1 MKGKDNNM
9 LKNIE
14 GAIFDLDGTLV
25 DSMWVWSQIDV
36 DYLKSK
42 GHTLPQNL
50 NSEICHL
57 SFTQTANYFKKRFNL
72 SDSIENILYDWNE
85 MAYNHYSENVKLKAG
100 AKEFLNKLKEKNI
113 KIALATSNSIPL
125 LEACLK
131 NNDIYDYFDSITTT
145 DEVSNGKNCPD
156 VYLLAAKKINVDPT
170 KCIVFEDILPAIKG
184 AKSSHMTVVA
194 VHDEHS
200 ANDLEGIIEASDKYI
215 NSYFELI

>member
-1 MKGKDNNM
+1 MFE
-9 LKNIE
+9 NIK

-25 DSMWVWSQIDV
+25 DSMWVWSQIDI

-42 GHTLPQNL
+42 GYEMPENL

-57 SFTQTANYFKKRFNL
+57 SFIQTANYFKERFNL
-72 SDSIENILYDWNE
+72 SDSIETISNDWHN
-85 MAYNHYSENVKLKAG
+85 MAFKHYSENVKLKNG
-100 AKEFLNKLKEKNI
+100 VKQFLDKLKEKNI

-131 NNDIYDYFDSITTT
+131 NNGIYDYFDSITTT

-156 VYLLAAKKINVDPT
+156 VYLLAANKLNVKPAE
-170 KCIVFEDILPAIKG
+170 CVVFEDILPAIKG
-184 AKSSHMTVVA
+184 AKAANMTVIA

-200 ANDLEGIIEASDKYI
+200 SKDLDKIIETSDKYI
-215 NSYFELI
+215 NSYLELI